1 MAKNSKTALSF
12 PMRLSHEV
20 ERLFDEMIHQPWGFS
35 REIRGWNPWLDL
47 YETPQAFIV
56 EIDLPGVNAED
67 VSVDVQDEELV
78 LHGSRSLERT
88 ETDGQFIAMER
99 SSGRFTRRIR
109 LPRSVDAAH
118 IDANFSQGVLR
129 VIIPKLQNPEGESA
143 R

>member
-1 MAKNSKTALSF
+1 
-12 PMRLSHEV
+12 
-20 ERLFDEMIHQPWGFS
+20 
-35 REIRGWNPWLDL
+35 
-47 YETPQAFIV
+47 
-56 EIDLPGVNAED
+56 
-67 VSVDVQDEELV
+67 
-78 LHGSRSLERT
+78 
-88 ETDGQFIAMER
+88 MER